1 MNGRKNGIKI
11 GKHEQAWRPTKEEL
25 ETINVANEE
34 IKRELK
40 IRTLITPKERDELV
54 TLRLYRC
61 FCLVL

>member
-1 MNGRKNGIKI
+1 MNKLGG
-11 GKHEQAWRPTKEEL
+11 PTKEEL